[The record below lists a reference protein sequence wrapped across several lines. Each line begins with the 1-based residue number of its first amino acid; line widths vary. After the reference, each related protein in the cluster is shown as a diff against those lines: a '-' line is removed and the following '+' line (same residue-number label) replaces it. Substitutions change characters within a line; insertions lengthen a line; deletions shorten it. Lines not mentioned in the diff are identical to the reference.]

1 MTVENENA
9 PNPEQEVWEAYRA
22 NPTNTTA
29 EAIVKLYLPLVRKI
43 AGGFVRK
50 KPAGLDYDDLIQAGN
65 MGLMD
70 AIQKFKIDGG
80 ASFKTYAS
88 IRIRGSIL
96 DEINSMDWTPRSVR
110 KNIKSVIR
118 TIEKHYA
125 EGGTGEPSHEAM
137 MAATELTSEALTKV
151 MGQMN
156 KTYMLNMEPEIFEL
170 VAPTVNI
177 EKEEL
182 AINISTIV
190 DRILEEPERVYVYL
204 KFYQELDNK
213 DIIKQMH
220 ISIKQLHSIRDEAM
234 RKLAEALQDND
245 DWI

>member
-1 MTVENENA
+1 MTEDNENS

-22 NPTNTTA
+22 NPSNETV
-29 EAIVKLYLPLVRKI
+29 EEIIKLYLPLVRKI
-43 AGGFVRK
+43 AGSFIRK
-50 KPAGLDYDDLIQAGN
+50 KPAGLEYDDLIQAGN

-70 AIQKFKIDGG
+70 AIQKFRTDAG

-118 TIEKHYA
+118 TIEKHY
-125 EGGTGEPSHEAM
+125 EDGGTEPTHEHIM
-137 MAATELTSEALTKV
+137 KATELSSDALKKV
-151 MGQMN
+151 LGQMN
-156 KTYMLNMEPEIFEL
+156 KTYMINMEPEIFEL
-170 VAPTVNI
+170 VAPTVNL

-190 DRILEEPERVYVYL
+190 DKVLDEQERVYIYL
-204 KFYQELDNK
+204 KYYQELDNK
-213 DIIKQMH
+213 DIVKELGINT
-220 ISIKQLHSIRDEAM
+220 KQLHSIRDEAM
-234 RKLAEALQDND
+234 RKLTEALKDERD
-245 DWI
+245 Y